1 MGIFFIQIINNIMM
15 KLLALFFLIALAFA
29 DDTKSACVPAGTTP
43 AACTTSSPALELN
56 TFTYV
61 NVTAGATV
69 CSSVAVD
76 SDDISDT
83 DNVFVLA
90 TRPGEDYAGV
100 GTSVTTTAYNTNGTA
115 TSCVKLQ
122 GTEVDDDTDYAC
134 SAIST
139 VTATMYVAS
148 ANTDA
153 AAFTSKFMLVLL
165 KVLLLIVPQV
175 MFLHLDQASGYGLLL
190 VLLLLSLL
198 LLLLQQLV
206 VSFT

>member
-29 DDTKSACVPAGTTP
+29 DDTKSTCVPAGTTP

-90 TRPGEDYAGV
+90 TRP
-100 GTSVTTTAYNTNGTA
+100 
-115 TSCVKLQ
+115 
-122 GTEVDDDTDYAC
+122 VDDDTDYAC

-153 AAFTSKFMLVLL
+153 AAVYL
-165 KVLLLIVPQV
+165 QV
-175 MFLHLDQASGYGLLL
+175 YAGVTEGTTTDCTASYVSSSGSSIWLWVVIG
-190 VLLLLSLL
+190 
-198 LLLLQQLV
+198 LV
-206 VSFT
+206 VVVIIVVIIAAVGGFLYMKKKKSSYQLYEDA

>member
-1 MGIFFIQIINNIMM
+1 MGIFFFIQIINNIMM

-29 DDTKSACVPAGTTP
+29 DDTKSTCVPAGTTP
-43 AACTTSSPALELN
+43 AACTTSSPALELS

-153 AAFTSKFMLVLL
+153 AAVYLQVYAGVTEGTTTDCTASYVSSSGSSIWLWV
-165 KVLLLIVPQV
+165 VIV
-175 MFLHLDQASGYGLLL
+175 
-190 VLLLLSLL
+190 
-198 LLLLQQLV
+198 V
-206 VSFT
+206 VCHYCCYYCR